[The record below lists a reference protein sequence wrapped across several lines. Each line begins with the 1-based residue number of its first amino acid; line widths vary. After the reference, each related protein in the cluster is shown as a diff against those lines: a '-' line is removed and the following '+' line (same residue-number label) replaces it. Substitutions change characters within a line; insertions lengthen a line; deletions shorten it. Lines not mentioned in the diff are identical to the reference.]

1 MKYPNIEAERA
12 RLNLTRT
19 ELAERLSVSRGTY
32 ANWQSGKT
40 EIPGSLIVAMTKL
53 FGVSS
58 DYLLGIAH
66 ARNTPTPAA

>member
-58 DYLLGIAH
+58 DYLLGITQV
-66 ARNTPTPAA
+66 RNAPTPAA